1 MSWTQEEMNEV
12 YSKVHKLALTDGEFR
27 EELMKDSKAAV
38 EKLTG
43 RELPDGFQIKV
54 IENDPAYQAT
64 FVLPDFVGDE
74 MDEAD
79 LDEVAGGVAFIVGIS
94 ACALAFN
101 VSGNICA
108 AAVGK

>member
-1 MSWTQEEMNEV
+1 MSWTQEEMNEIYDRV
-12 YSKVHKLALTDGEFR
+12 RKLVLTDEEFR
-27 EELMKDSKAAV
+27 EELVKDSKKAI
-38 EKLTG
+38 EKLAG
-43 RELPDGFQIKV
+43 KELPDGFKVKV

-74 MDEAD
+74 MDDAA
-79 LDEVAGGVAFIVGIS
+79 LDEVAGGLALVIGIS
-94 ACALAFN
+94 ACAAAVT